1 MATITALAWVLLLL
15 SVLGRSVSSSLPP
28 ASNLASPTFHA
39 VVSTL
44 VGKDTVLPCSW
55 QQHLSHLPPVPH
67 VQWCLE
73 SSGPVLEQRGSEHWA
88 SAELLDRA
96 RVSESGLQTGDCS
109 LLIRDV
115 QVSDGGQYHGYMI
128 LDEGQSGTETR
139 TGTGVFIGSVK
150 LLVFDHRSVETKH
163 PGEDLVLNLFTP
175 RSMSLFFQSSNSSEW
190 EMLWTRDIPGP
201 GMGPG
206 SRVQMDS
213 VKNRLLL
220 RSVSQSDQGI
230 YKVLDLD
237 GLTVSST
244 RLSVDQH
251 ASTAQKFTFENY
263 LRDDGVKITPSALL
277 LAASLLFF

>member
-1 MATITALAWVLLLL
+1 M
-15 SVLGRSVSSSLPP
+15 SL
-28 ASNLASPTFHA
+28 
-39 VVSTL
+39 
-44 VGKDTVLPCSW
+44 
-55 QQHLSHLPPVPH
+55 
-67 VQWCLE
+67 
-73 SSGPVLEQRGSEHWA
+73 RGSEHWA

-244 RLSVDQH
+244 RLSVDQRENTRCPPIPLCVSPCVCH
-251 ASTAQKFTFENY
+251 MPSESSIPCVSDALPSSCILVGQK
-263 LRDDGVKITPSALL
+263 PSRPPV
-277 LAASLLFF
+277 SLCVIDI